1 MIQYVYSKYGRRHAA
16 MVSVNI
22 RYRAKSAL
30 NDAGKALKIDIK
42 DIKKVTKLTHR
53 SLRTLSP
60 DLLETAGL
68 DPTQPTYQT
77 WIEIAE
83 QMLGTPRHRST
94 HPGGFLLGHE
104 PIDTFVPVLPAA
116 MPGRTVIQ
124 WDKEDVETLSL
135 FKVDL
140 LGLGMLSQ
148 LQRCFELLRRH
159 PALDGGAARRE

>member
-1 MIQYVYSKYGRRHAA
+1 M
-16 MVSVNI
+16 
-22 RYRAKSAL
+22 
-30 NDAGKALKIDIK
+30 
-42 DIKKVTKLTHR
+42 
-53 SLRTLSP
+53 SP
-60 DLLETAGL
+60 S
-68 DPTQPTYQT
+68 
-77 WIEIAE
+77 
-83 QMLGTPRHRST
+83 TPSS
-94 HPGGFLLGHE
+94 PCS
-104 PIDTFVPVLPAA
+104 PAA